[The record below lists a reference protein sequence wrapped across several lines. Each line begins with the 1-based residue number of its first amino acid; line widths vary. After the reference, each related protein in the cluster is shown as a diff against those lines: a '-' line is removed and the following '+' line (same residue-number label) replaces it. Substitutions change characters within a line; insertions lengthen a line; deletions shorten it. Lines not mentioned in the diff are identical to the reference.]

1 MNKRKLYKPYT
12 KDIEKMIENGFNIQN
27 IYAAISEESRIDA
40 SIETFKNFLK
50 DNDML
55 PESKK
60 QETSVKD
67 IFGNI
72 ANYTEFHE
80 GWVRTSCRL
89 NRAMSNPNRILMR
102 RYLQKAMKKRKRI
115 RRKMEY
121 TSVLPV
127 DGKLSEILSM

>member
-12 KDIEKMIENGFNIQN
+12 KEIKCMIEYGHTIQD
-27 IYAAISEESRIDA
+27 IYGAISEESGIDA

-60 QETSVKD
+60 QETSIKH

-72 ANYTEFHE
+72 ANYMDFYE

-89 NRAMSNPNRILMR
+89 NRSISNPNMVLMR
-102 RYLQKAMKKRKRI
+102 RYLQ
-115 RRKMEY
+115 
-121 TSVLPV
+121 
-127 DGKLSEILSM
+127 